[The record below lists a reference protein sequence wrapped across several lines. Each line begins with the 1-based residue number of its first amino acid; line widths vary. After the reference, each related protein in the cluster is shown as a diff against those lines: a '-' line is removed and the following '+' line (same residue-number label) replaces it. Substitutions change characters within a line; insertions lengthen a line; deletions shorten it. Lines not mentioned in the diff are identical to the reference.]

1 LPIFSILIVRDFK
14 SSLYSYASIIV
25 SLLFWYDFTKEKQNR
40 GLEMIIVKTIKE
52 LQLAKKTLEGSI
64 GFVPTMGA
72 LHQGHLSL
80 IQKSRA
86 ENDHMIVS
94 VFVNP
99 TQFLEGEDLD
109 AYPRK
114 DEADIKICELA
125 KVDILFMPSSDAMY
139 QEDELC
145 IGAPAI
151 RGYILEGEKRPGHFD
166 GMLQVV
172 MKLLNL
178 SGATNAY
185 FGKKDAQQLALI
197 SQMVKNYFL
206 DVNIIPC
213 EIVRDEQGLALS
225 SRNVYL
231 QGDEKQRALCL
242 SASLK
247 RATKMVMSGELN
259 VKILKK
265 EMLEV
270 LEKADKVEYVAI
282 VDRAFNPLTEV
293 EIGNTIILVAAW
305 VGKPRLIDNL
315 WV

>member
-1 LPIFSILIVRDFK
+1 
-14 SSLYSYASIIV
+14 
-25 SLLFWYDFTKEKQNR
+25 
-40 GLEMIIVKTIKE
+40 MIIAHTIEE
-52 LQLAKKTLEGSI
+52 LQEAKKTLSGSI

-80 IQKSRA
+80 IQQARK
-86 ENDHMIVS
+86 ENDHLIVS
-94 VFVNP
+94 IFVNP

-114 DEADIKICELA
+114 DEADIKICKLA
-125 KVDILFMPSSDAMY
+125 KVDILFMPSIDVMY
-139 QEDELC
+139 EEDELC
-145 IGAPAI
+145 IGAPAR
-151 RGYILEGEKRPGHFD
+151 RGYVLEGEKRPGHFD

-178 SGATNAY
+178 SSAARAY

-197 SQMVKNYFL
+197 SQMVKNYFM

-231 QGDEKQRALCL
+231 QGDEKERALCL
-242 SASLK
+242 SRALK
-247 RATKMVMSGELN
+247 KATKMVMKGELD
-259 VKILKK
+259 VQSIKK
-265 EMLEV
+265 EMRKV
-270 LEKADKVEYVAI
+270 LREADSVEYVAI
-282 VDRAFNPLTEV
+282 VDRSFKSLEKV

-315 WV
+315 WI

>member
-1 LPIFSILIVRDFK
+1 MR
-14 SSLYSYASIIV
+14 
-25 SLLFWYDFTKEKQNR
+25 
-40 GLEMIIVKTIKE
+40 LEMIIVQTIE
-52 LQLAKKTLEGSI
+52 ALQEAKKALSGSI

-72 LHQGHLSL
+72 LHKGHLSL
-80 IQKSRA
+80 IQQVKN
-86 ENDHMIVS
+86 ENDHLIVS
-94 VFVNP
+94 IFVNP

-114 DEADIKICELA
+114 EEADIKICKLA
-125 KVDILFMPSSDAMY
+125 GVDILFMPTIDAMY
-139 QEDELC
+139 EKDELS

-197 SQMVKNYFL
+197 TQMVKNYFM

-213 EIVRDEQGLALS
+213 DIVRDENGLALS

-231 QGDEKQRALCL
+231 QGDEKTRALSL
-242 SASLK
+242 ARSLK
-247 RATKMVMSGELN
+247 RATKMVMAGELN
-259 VKILKK
+259 VEVIKK
-265 EMLEV
+265 EMLIV
-270 LEKADKVEYVAI
+270 LEETDQVEYVAI
-282 VDRAFNPLTEV
+282 VDRAFNELDTV

-315 WV
+315 WI

>member
-1 LPIFSILIVRDFK
+1 
-14 SSLYSYASIIV
+14 
-25 SLLFWYDFTKEKQNR
+25 
-40 GLEMIIVKTIKE
+40 MIIVKTIE
-52 LQLAKKTLEGSI
+52 ALQEAKKTLNAKV

-80 IQKSRA
+80 IQQARK
-86 ENDHMIVS
+86 ENDHLIVS
-94 VFVNP
+94 IFVNP

-125 KVDILFMPSSDAMY
+125 KVDVLFMPSIDAMY
-139 QEDELC
+139 EDDELC
-145 IGAPAI
+145 IGAPAK
-151 RGYILEGEKRPGHFD
+151 RAYVLEGEKRPGHFD

-197 SQMVKNYFL
+197 MQMTKNYFM

-213 EIVRDEQGLALS
+213 DIVRDDKGLALS

-231 QGDEKQRALCL
+231 KGDEKERALCL
-242 SASLK
+242 SGSLK
-247 RATKMVMSGELN
+247 SATKLVMAGELN
-259 VKILKK
+259 VEIIKK
-265 EMLEV
+265 DMFEV
-270 LEKADKVEYVAI
+270 LQGADKVEYVAI
-282 VDRAFNPLTEV
+282 VDRSFNAVEKV

-315 WV
+315 WI

>member
-1 LPIFSILIVRDFK
+1 MVIVRTIEA
-14 SSLYSYASIIV
+14 LQEA
-25 SLLFWYDFTKEKQNR
+25 KEVLN
-40 GLEMIIVKTIKE
+40 GTV
-52 LQLAKKTLEGSI
+52 

-80 IQKSRA
+80 IQQARK
-86 ENDHMIVS
+86 ENDCLIVS
-94 VFVNP
+94 IFVNP

-114 DEADIKICELA
+114 EVADIKICELA
-125 KVDILFMPSSDAMY
+125 KVDLLFMPTIDVMY
-139 QEDELC
+139 EEDELC
-145 IGAPAI
+145 IGAPAV
-151 RGYILEGEKRPGHFD
+151 RGYVLEGEKRPGHFD

-197 SQMVKNYFL
+197 TQMVKNYFM
-206 DVNIIPC
+206 DVNIVPC
-213 EIVRDEQGLALS
+213 EIVRDDLGLALS

-231 QGDEKQRALCL
+231 VGEEKTRALCL
-242 SASLK
+242 SRSLK
-247 RATKMVMSGELN
+247 RATKMVMAGELSVEVIKN
-259 VKILKK
+259 

-270 LEKADKVEYVAI
+270 LNVADSVEYVAI
-282 VDRAFNPLTEV
+282 VDREFKALDKI

-315 WV
+315 WI